1 MSEAVQKRQ
10 AIQDRMERARRL
22 YVEGDYTWAEY
33 TKIRNE
39 TEGLL
44 AGAYI
49 PEFDDAVEAGKL
61 LSDFRNLR
69 QCASVAKRNRLL
81 RTMLHAV
88 YVDSERKQ
96 VIGLAPKQAF
106 LAPIMAMADR
116 CDVAVMDATRECFS
130 RKWWRRGRVE
140 LPVQKR
146 P

>member
-1 MSEAVQKRQ
+1 MFRGFRLRENWVDWVIDNYVLKASVSEAVQKRQ
-10 AIQDRMERARRL
+10 AIQDRIERARRL

-33 TKIRNE
+33 TKIRNG

-61 LSDFRNLR
+61 LSDFRNLW

-88 YVDSERKQ
+88 YVDPERKQ
-96 VIGLAPKQAF
+96 VIGLASKQAF
-106 LAPIMAMADR
+106 LPQFWQWQSAM
-116 CDVAVMDATRECFS
+116 T
-130 RKWWRRGRVE
+130 W
-140 LPVQKR
+140 P
-146 P
+146 